1 MGITQV
7 KYPALN
13 LKGLVKFICNT
24 LPYCQ
29 LRLQCLSYL
38 LALWSQL
45 QSTSGVT
52 EALALSAPPVSVPGR
67 RVGAETVATVKAPG
81 QPTKDGVLYKAWHRA
96 DI

>member
-1 MGITQV
+1 MRNSYILFKSFLFRGVEWALGITQV
-7 KYPALN
+7 KYPVLN

-38 LALWSQL
+38 LPLWSQL
-45 QSTSGVT
+45 QSTSGVA

-67 RVGAETVATVKAPG
+67 SKA
-81 QPTKDGVLYKAWHRA
+81 KAGG
-96 DI
+96 